1 MSIFRFTSLR
11 FQMIAGVALVL
22 LTLVTLE
29 TVSIRR
35 AMESEAVEHLRDE
48 LLKTSKLLN
57 LVVVPHTTPEG
68 METLRAYLKELVTGD
83 GEGIVYLALLDENNS
98 ILLQTID
105 TPDPIPSAWDDSGP
119 LPDVLMVHAG
129 QPILL
134 GGHRIGALHFGLDIS
149 SIRETHANIQRE
161 QLLLQAGGLGIAL
174 ILLIFFERRINTRLR
189 RLMQTSQALAVGNYS
204 ERAPESGPKELAQL
218 ARDFNSMADAVAE
231 RTAALQDSEAKLNAM
246 LNNPALLIGMI
257 DSQGTVLIANDVVL
271 ELNNTRPE
279 EILGRPMW
287 DAPVFSH
294 DEKLQE
300 KMREAVQRAVKGES
314 IQFETTYKT
323 QWGIRIAEF
332 SLQPVTDSQG
342 KVAWL
347 VPLGIDIT
355 ERKQAETDLLKSQAR
370 YRELNE
376 ELAKN
381 ESNYRGIFNE
391 SVAAVYVFDRDKNF
405 IDTNEA
411 GIELL
416 GYSRNELLNMS
427 IPEVDA
433 DQGAVQPAQE
443 HLLAGGRIVNF
454 EHRLVRK
461 DGSIITVLNNSRPVF
476 DSEGEVTGMQSTLID
491 VTERN
496 KIAHSLQDR
505 EQELD
510 TIIENIP
517 NMLFVKDAKE
527 LRFVRF
533 NQAGET
539 LLGMP
544 CKDLIGKNDYDF
556 FPQEQADFFTAKD
569 REVLE
574 SGKQLDISEE
584 PIETPKGTRILHT
597 RKTVIR
603 GKNGEAKY
611 LLGISEDI
619 TERKRTEQELESHR
633 LHLEDL
639 VAERSAS
646 LARAETIAHV
656 GSWHVDMA
664 DSQLTWSSETYH
676 IFGVPVGTQVSLADF
691 VGFVHPDDS
700 DRTMAAW
707 HDALKG
713 APYDIEH
720 RILVEGKVKWVR
732 ERAEMAFDAQGQ
744 AITAHGAVQD
754 ITEHKA
760 AEQAMT
766 DAKERAEAAAGAKSE
781 FLANMSHE
789 IRTPLN
795 AVLGL
800 ARMGQRDSKES
811 ENSER
816 FHHILNSGQHL
827 LGILNDILDLSK
839 LESGKVN
846 VESQPFQLTAT
857 VEDAVSLVADQA
869 REKGLTLFLH
879 FDPALPVWVAGDSL
893 RLRQV
898 LLNLLSNAV
907 KFTEEGEVQLQITC
921 QGEQTCFSVID
932 TGIGMNSE
940 QISRLFTPFDQ
951 GDTSTTRRFGG
962 TGLGLAISHNLASL
976 MDGHINVKSEPN
988 RGSTF
993 TLCLPLAETAPNTE
1007 REIKNHEIPGSRLK
1021 GIHVLAAEDVEMN
1034 RLILKDTLEYE
1045 GAHVVFAEN
1054 GYQALERL
1062 KGLGVTA
1069 FDIIL
1074 MDVQMPVMD
1083 GYEATRRILKL
1094 TSALPVIGLT
1104 AHALGE
1110 ERQHCLAAG
1119 MVEHVTKPFDAD
1131 DLVAAILRQL
1141 KRPKPATVS
1150 EAQATPAQEAEPK
1163 PATKPAAETPPDSLP
1178 GIDLAD
1184 GLQRLRGKWSSYKK
1198 VLLMFR
1204 QQHSASADKMAS
1216 LLEQGDI
1223 EEARLLAHRL
1233 KGTCGNVG
1241 AKRLSEQAAAIEAAC
1256 HADDPETAAAQ
1267 MAAFHASFEE
1277 IMDGLAMLDEG

>member
-1 MSIFRFTSLR
+1 MSLFRSTSLR
-11 FQMIAGVALVL
+11 FQMIAGIVLVL
-22 LTLVTLE
+22 LALVAVE
-29 TVSIRR
+29 TVSIRH
-35 AMESEAVEHLRDE
+35 AMELEAVEHLRDE
-48 LLKTSKLLN
+48 LWKTSKLLN

-83 GEGIVYLALLDENNS
+83 GEGIVYLALFDEQNS
-98 ILLQTID
+98 LLLQTRD
-105 TPDPIPSAWDDSGP
+105 TPDPMPPVWDQSGP
-119 LPDVLMVHAG
+119 LPDTVLVHAV

-134 GGHRIGALHFGLDIS
+134 GGNRIGALHFGLDIS

-161 QLLLQAGGLGIAL
+161 LLQLQAGGLGAAL

-189 RLMQTSQALAVGNYS
+189 RLMLASQALAVGNYS
-204 ERAPESGPKELAQL
+204 VRAPESGPKELAQL
-218 ARDFNSMADAVAE
+218 ARDFNRMADAVAE
-231 RTAALQDSEAKLNAM
+231 RTAALQ
-246 LNNPALLIGMI
+246 
-257 DSQGTVLIANDVVL
+257 
-271 ELNNTRPE
+271 
-279 EILGRPMW
+279 
-287 DAPVFSH
+287 
-294 DEKLQE
+294 
-300 KMREAVQRAVKGES
+300 ES
-314 IQFETTYKT
+314 
-323 QWGIRIAEF
+323 
-332 SLQPVTDSQG
+332 
-342 KVAWL
+342 
-347 VPLGIDIT
+347 
-355 ERKQAETDLLKSQAR
+355 ERK
-370 YRELNE
+370 
-376 ELAKN
+376 
-381 ESNYRGIFNE
+381 YRGIFTE
-391 SVAAVYVFDRDKNF
+391 SVTAIYIFDRDKNF

-416 GYSRNELLNMS
+416 GYSRDELLNMS

-433 DQGAVQPAQE
+433 DHGAVQPAQE

-461 DGSIITVLNNSRPVF
+461 DGSTITVLNNSRPVI
-476 DSEGEVTGMQSTLID
+476 DSDGEVTGMQSTLID

-496 KIAHSLQDR
+496 KIEHSLQDR

-517 NMLFVKDAKE
+517 NMLFIKDAKE

-544 CKDLIGKNDYDF
+544 RKDLIGKNDYDF
-556 FPQEQADFFTAKD
+556 FPQEQADFFTEKD

-633 LHLEDL
+633 LHLEEL

-664 DSQLTWSSETYH
+664 DSQLTWSSETCH
-676 IFGVPVGTQVSLADF
+676 IFGVPVGTQVSLTDF
-691 VGFVHPDDS
+691 AGFVHPDDS

-707 HDALKG
+707 RDAMKG
-713 APYDIEH
+713 ARYDIEH

-732 ERAEMAFDAQGQ
+732 ERAEMVCDAQGQ
-744 AITAHGAVQD
+744 PITAHGAVQD

-760 AEQAMT
+760 AAQAMI

-811 ENSER
+811 ESRGR
-816 FHHILNSGQHL
+816 FHHILSSGQHL

-839 LESGKVN
+839 LESGKVK
-846 VESQPFQLTAT
+846 VENQPFRLAET
-857 VEDAVSLVADQA
+857 VEDTVSLVASQA
-869 REKGLTLFLH
+869 GEKGLAFSLH
-879 FDPALPVWVAGDSL
+879 LDPALPAWVAGDSL

-907 KFTEEGEVQLQITC
+907 KFTEEGEVQLQIAC
-921 QGEQTCFSVID
+921 QGELTCFSVTD

-962 TGLGLAISHNLASL
+962 TGLGLAISHNLANL
-976 MDGHINVKSEPN
+976 MDGHISVKSEPD

-993 TLCLPLAETAPNTE
+993 TLCLPLMETEPE
-1007 REIKNHEIPGSRLK
+1007 VEHEIQKPEKTGSRLK
-1021 GIHVLAAEDVEMN
+1021 DIHVLAAEDVEMN
-1034 RLILKDTLEYE
+1034 RLILKDTLEHE

-1062 KGLGVTA
+1062 KEWGVTA
-1069 FDIIL
+1069 FDIVL
-1074 MDVQMPVMD
+1074 MDVQMPLMD
-1083 GYEATRRILKL
+1083 GYEATRRIHKF

-1131 DLVAAILRQL
+1131 ELIAAILRQL
-1141 KRPKPATVS
+1141 KQPKPATVS
-1150 EAQATPAQEAEPK
+1150 EVHSTPAQEAGPK
-1163 PATKPAAETPPDSLP
+1163 QVTQSAAETPPDSLP

-1184 GLQRLRGKWSSYKK
+1184 GLQRLRGRWPSYKK

-1216 LLEQGDI
+1216 LLEQGDV

-1241 AKRLSEQAAAIEAAC
+1241 AKRLSEQAAVIEAAC
-1256 HADDPETAAAQ
+1256 HANDLEKAAAQ
-1267 MAAFHASFEE
+1267 MPAFHTSFEE

>member
-1 MSIFRFTSLR
+1 MSLFRSTSLR
-11 FQMIAGVALVL
+11 FQMIAGIVLVL
-22 LTLVTLE
+22 LVLVMVE
-29 TVSIRR
+29 TVSMRR
-35 AMESEAVEHLRDE
+35 AMESESVEHLRDE

-83 GEGIVYLALLDENNS
+83 GEGIVYLALLDEQNS
-98 ILLQTID
+98 VLLQTRD
-105 TPDPIPSAWDDSGP
+105 TPDPMPPLWDQSRP
-119 LPDVLMVHAG
+119 LPDAPVVHAV

-134 GGHRIGALHFGLDIS
+134 GGNRIGALHFGLDIS

-189 RLMQTSQALAVGNYS
+189 RLMLASQALAVGNYS

-231 RTAALQDSEAKLNAM
+231 RTAALQEN
-246 LNNPALLIGMI
+246 
-257 DSQGTVLIANDVVL
+257 
-271 ELNNTRPE
+271 
-279 EILGRPMW
+279 
-287 DAPVFSH
+287 
-294 DEKLQE
+294 
-300 KMREAVQRAVKGES
+300 
-314 IQFETTYKT
+314 
-323 QWGIRIAEF
+323 
-332 SLQPVTDSQG
+332 
-342 KVAWL
+342 
-347 VPLGIDIT
+347 
-355 ERKQAETDLLKSQAR
+355 ERK
-370 YRELNE
+370 
-376 ELAKN
+376 
-381 ESNYRGIFNE
+381 YRGIFTE
-391 SVAAVYVFDRDKNF
+391 SVAAIYVFDRDKNF

-433 DQGAVQPAQE
+433 DRGAVQPAQE

-461 DGSIITVLNNSRPVF
+461 DGNIITVLNNSRPVF
-476 DSEGEVTGMQSTLID
+476 DSDGEVTGMQSTLID
-491 VTERN
+491 VTERK
-496 KIAHSLQDR
+496 KIEHSLQDR
-505 EQELD
+505 ERELD

-544 CKDLIGKNDYDF
+544 RKDLIGKNDYDF

-574 SGKQLDISEE
+574 SGKLLDISEE

-619 TERKRTEQELESHR
+619 TERKRAEQELESHR
-633 LHLEDL
+633 LHLEEL

-646 LARAETIAHV
+646 LARAEAIAHV

-664 DSQLTWSSETYH
+664 SSQLTWSSETYH
-676 IFGVPVGTQVSLADF
+676 IFGVPVGAQVSLADF

-720 RILVEGKVKWVR
+720 RILVEGKAKWVR
-732 ERAEMAFDAQGQ
+732 ERAEMVFDAQGQ
-744 AITAHGAVQD
+744 PTTAHGAVQD

-811 ENSER
+811 ENRDR

-839 LESGKVN
+839 LESGKVK
-846 VESQPFQLTAT
+846 VENQPFKLVAT
-857 VEDAVSLVADQA
+857 VKDAVSLVASQA
-869 REKGLTLFLH
+869 GEKGLAFSLH
-879 FDPALPVWVAGDSL
+879 LDPALPAWVAGDSL
-893 RLRQV
+893 RLRQI
-898 LLNLLSNAV
+898 LLNLLSNAL
-907 KFTEEGEVQLQITC
+907 KFTKEGRMQLQIAC
-921 QGEQTCFSVID
+921 QGELTCFSVID

-962 TGLGLAISHNLASL
+962 TGLGLAISHNLANL
-976 MDGHINVKSEPN
+976 MDGYISVKSEPD

-993 TLCLPLAETAPNTE
+993 TLCLPLEETVPE
-1007 REIKNHEIPGSRLK
+1007 VEHESRKLALTDSRLK

-1054 GYQALERL
+1054 GYQVLECL
-1062 KGLGVTA
+1062 KEWGITA
-1069 FDIIL
+1069 FDVVL
-1074 MDVQMPVMD
+1074 MDVQMPLMD
-1083 GYEATRRILKL
+1083 GYEATRRVHKL

-1141 KRPKPATVS
+1141 RRPKPATLSDVH
-1150 EAQATPAQEAEPK
+1150 ATPAQEAGSK
-1163 PATKPAAETPPDSLP
+1163 PVPQSAAETPPDSLP

-1184 GLQRLRGKWSSYKK
+1184 GLQRLRGRWPSYKK

-1241 AKRLSEQAAAIEAAC
+1241 AKRLSEQAAVIEAAC
-1256 HADDPETAAAQ
+1256 NANDPETAAAQ
-1267 MAAFHASFEE
+1267 MAAFYAGLKE
-1277 IMDGLAMLDEG
+1277 IMDGLAMLDE

>member
-1 MSIFRFTSLR
+1 MFHHRSTSLR
-11 FQMIAGVALVL
+11 FQMIAGIVLVL
-22 LTLVTLE
+22 LVLVMVE
-29 TVSIRR
+29 TVSMRR

-48 LLKTSKLLN
+48 LWKTSKLLN

-68 METLRAYLKELVTGD
+68 MKTLRAYLKELVTGD

-98 ILLQTID
+98 VLLQTRD
-105 TPDPIPSAWDDSGP
+105 TPDPMPPVWDQSGP
-119 LPDVLMVHAG
+119 LPDAPVVHAV

-134 GGHRIGALHFGLDIS
+134 SGNRIGVLHFGLDIS
-149 SIRETHANIQRE
+149 SIRETHAKIQRE

-189 RLMQTSQALAVGNYS
+189 RLMLASQALAVGNYS

-231 RTAALQDSEAKLNAM
+231 RTAALQE
-246 LNNPALLIGMI
+246 
-257 DSQGTVLIANDVVL
+257 
-271 ELNNTRPE
+271 
-279 EILGRPMW
+279 
-287 DAPVFSH
+287 
-294 DEKLQE
+294 
-300 KMREAVQRAVKGES
+300 
-314 IQFETTYKT
+314 
-323 QWGIRIAEF
+323 
-332 SLQPVTDSQG
+332 
-342 KVAWL
+342 
-347 VPLGIDIT
+347 
-355 ERKQAETDLLKSQAR
+355 
-370 YRELNE
+370 
-376 ELAKN
+376 N
-381 ESNYRGIFNE
+381 ESKYRGIFTE
-391 SVAAVYVFDRDKNF
+391 SVAAIYVFDRDKNF

-433 DQGAVQPAQE
+433 DSGAVQPAQE

-461 DGSIITVLNNSRPVF
+461 DGRIITVLNNSRPVI
-476 DSEGEVTGMQSTLID
+476 DSDGEVTGMQSTLID

-496 KIAHSLQDR
+496 KIEHSLQDR
-505 EQELD
+505 ERELD

-544 CKDLIGKNDYDF
+544 RKDLIGKNDYDF
-556 FPQEQADFFTAKD
+556 FPQEQADFFTEKD

-603 GKNGEAKY
+603 GKNGEAKF

-619 TERKRTEQELESHR
+619 TERKRTEQELENHR
-633 LHLEDL
+633 LHLEEL
-639 VAERSAS
+639 VAERSDS
-646 LARAETIAHV
+646 LARAEAIAHV

-664 DSQLTWSSETYH
+664 SSQLTWSSETYH
-676 IFGVPVGTQVSLADF
+676 IFGVPVGAQVSLADF

-707 HDALKG
+707 RDALKG

-720 RILVEGKVKWVR
+720 RILVEGKAKWVR
-732 ERAEMAFDAQGQ
+732 ERAEMVFDAQGQ

-811 ENSER
+811 ENRDR

-839 LESGKVN
+839 LESGKVK
-846 VESQPFQLTAT
+846 VENQPFKLVAT
-857 VEDAVSLVADQA
+857 VKDAVSLVASQA
-869 REKGLTLFLH
+869 GEKGLAFSLH
-879 FDPALPVWVAGDSL
+879 LDPALPAWVAGDSL
-893 RLRQV
+893 RLRQI
-898 LLNLLSNAV
+898 LLNLLSNAL
-907 KFTEEGEVQLQITC
+907 KFTKEGRVQLQVAC
-921 QGEQTCFSVID
+921 QGELTGFSVID

-962 TGLGLAISHNLASL
+962 TGLGLAISNNLANL
-976 MDGHINVKSEPN
+976 MDGHISVKSEPN

-993 TLCLPLAETAPNTE
+993 TLCLPLEETAPDTE
-1007 REIKNHEIPGSRLK
+1007 REIQNPGITGSRLK
-1021 GIHVLAAEDVEMN
+1021 GVHVLAAEDVEMN
-1034 RLILKDTLEYE
+1034 RLILKDTLEHE

-1062 KGLGVTA
+1062 KELGVTA
-1069 FDIIL
+1069 FDIVL

-1083 GYEATRRILKL
+1083 GYEATRRIHKL

-1110 ERQHCLAAG
+1110 ERQHCLATG

-1131 DLVAAILRQL
+1131 ELIAAILRQL
-1141 KRPKPATVS
+1141 KQPRPAMVS
-1150 EAQATPAQEAEPK
+1150 EAPSTPAQEAGPK
-1163 PATKPAAETPPDSLP
+1163 PVTKSAAETPPDSLP
-1178 GIDLAD
+1178 GIDLVD
-1184 GLQRLRGKWSSYKK
+1184 GLQRLRGRWSSYKK

-1256 HADDPETAAAQ
+1256 NANDPEKTAAAQ
-1267 MAAFHASFEE
+1267 MAAFNAGLKE
-1277 IMDGLAMLDEG
+1277 IMDGLAMLDE